1 MNTRVKL
8 SCLAL
13 VSVLF
18 SLAPPVVAA
27 DEFADACKLYEKREY
42 AKALP
47 ALEGTA
53 VKFPTYWPG
62 HYYLAHTYLALG
74 HRLKA
79 RHEYESCLGC
89 KPAPSTDVSSTCQ
102 KMITSLGGTVP
113 AIASEPVDTVAKDA
127 LAPPKDGEKAGEGV
141 IGAKVEKAEAG
152 PTAIEKDKLW
162 RKKSIQEMCDRQVAT
177 LRQELKD
184 RIAQAELDSNHW
196 AKPSPWE
203 CPQTH
208 LPEEE
213 RAAITKEYD
222 EKIMALQERA
232 RVQIDA
238 LK

>member
-1 MNTRVKL
+1 MAPIV
-8 SCLAL
+8 
-13 VSVLF
+13 
-18 SLAPPVVAA
+18 APPVVAA
-27 DEFADACKLYEKREY
+27 DGFADACKLYEKRNY
-42 AKALP
+42 AAALP
-47 ALEGTA
+47 ALEATA
-53 VKFPTYWPG
+53 TKFPAYWPG

-74 HRLKA
+74 HRLQA

-89 KPAPSTDVSSTCQ
+89 NPPPSADVSSACQ
-102 KMITSLGGTVP
+102 KMITSLGGVVP
-113 AIASEPVDTVAKDA
+113 AIATEPVDKVAGDA
-127 LAPPKDGEKAGEGV
+127 LPPPKEGDKPADAV

-152 PTAIEKDKLW
+152 PTALEKDKAW
-162 RKKSIQEMCDRQVAT
+162 RKKSIQDVCDRAVAT

-184 RIAQAELDSNHW
+184 RISQAEMDSNHW

-222 EKIMALQERA
+222 EKIMVLQERA
-232 RVQIDA
+232 RAQIDA